1 MEREHF
7 PIEFNNELD
16 DVKKSDNEF
25 FAIAAERLSDLTEG
39 HNDIT
44 GAVVNFKQP
53 AQSRGTPYIHE
64 VTIVVYMKSDHIAAT
79 EKHEQFPSALQG
91 ALDAIERQVRQRRE
105 RRRNY

>member
-39 HNDIT
+39 HTDIT
-44 GAVVNFKQP
+44 GAVVNFKP
-53 AQSRGTPYIHE
+53 
-64 VTIVVYMKSDHIAAT
+64 
-79 EKHEQFPSALQG
+79 
-91 ALDAIERQVRQRRE
+91 
-105 RRRNY
+105 